1 MPLSSDL
8 ISQFVKATKDTSTE
22 KVEKTVYG
30 TVVEYD
36 GGKYVRLDGSEFLT
50 PISSTTNAE
59 NEDRVIVAIKNHNA
73 VVTGN
78 VTSPS
83 PTTSELQGVD
93 SKVDNIGTKISE
105 FEIVIAGKV
114 DTQELNAANARI
126 DELQTDN
133 VTIKK
138 TLNANAASIE
148 YLEAS
153 EVTIKGTLDAHAGYF
168 EELAAVDVEI
178 TGRLDAADANIDSI
192 QADNV
197 IIREELNAQKANIDT
212 LNANNV
218 EINRQLTAQ
227 DADIA
232 DLEAKKLSAEEAA
245 LKYANIDFSNIGK
258 AAMEYF
264 YANSGLIR
272 DVIIDNGSITGNLV
286 GVTIKGDI
294 IEGGTVIADKLVI
307 QGEDGLY
314 YKLNTNGVTTSTEQ
328 TEYNSLN
335 GSIIT
340 ANTITAEKIN
350 VSDLVAFDA
359 TIGGFRIT
367 EHSIYSEVKSSVDNT
382 TRGIYMDDDGQM
394 AFGDE
399 RNFVKFFKD
408 TDGTYKL
415 EITAAVIKFGSNN
428 KNLEEALESLDG
440 LDGLEIG
447 GRNLLQ
453 YTNVSEHFDEW
464 IPWTEFTVLD
474 VGEDGYLKITP
485 DDTITSTGAYPR
497 HSAKLEAGVEY
508 TLSFMAYADS
518 NVELNYLHLMDSEGN
533 VQLDSII
540 PITTTPAKY
549 THTFTVDN
557 AHDQASVMIAY
568 QYSAGATVPIYIRDL
583 QLEKGTV
590 ATDWME
596 APEDTEQSIDDAM
609 DVANSNA
616 NRINDVQ
623 LDIDSI
629 NATISSLVTGANG
642 ESLMT
647 QTETGWTFNIAAI
660 QKTLSDATSDI
671 GDLSSD
677 LAYMTGAL
685 DTLNNSVD
693 SLGEYTDYIQFGT
706 DNGQPCIIL
715 GEIDSAFKV
724 LITNTDIR
732 FVEGTSV
739 PAYINNQSLYVEKAV
754 ISDELKQGGFTWI
767 ARENGNY
774 GLLWKGE

>member
-8 ISQFVKATKDTSTE
+8 ISQFVKATKDTNTE
-22 KVEKTVYG
+22 KSEKTVYA
-30 TVVEYD
+30 TMVEYD

-50 PISSTTNAE
+50 PVSITTNAD
-59 NEDRVIVAIKNHNA
+59 NNDRVMVAIKNHQA
-73 VVTGN
+73 VVVGN
-78 VTSPS
+78 ITSPS

-93 SKVDNIGTKISE
+93 SKVDNIGSKISD
-105 FEIVIAGKV
+105 FEIIIAGKV

-138 TLNANAASIE
+138 TLDANAASIKN
-148 YLEAS
+148 LEAN
-153 EVTIKGTLDAHAGYF
+153 EVTINGTLDAHAGYF
-168 EELAAVDVEI
+168 EDLGAVDAEI

-197 IIREELNAQKANIDT
+197 VIREELNAQKANIDT

-232 DLEAKKLSAEEAA
+232 DLEAKKLSVESAD
-245 LKYANIDFSNIGK
+245 LKYANIDFSNVGE

-272 DVIIDNGSITGNLV
+272 DVIINEGTITGNLV

-328 TEYNSLN
+328 TDYNSLN

-359 TIGGFRIT
+359 TIGGFHIT

-399 RNFVKFFKD
+399 RNFVKFFRD
-408 TDGTYKL
+408 TDGVYKL
-415 EITAAVIKFGSNN
+415 EITAAMIKFGSNN

-440 LDGLEIG
+440 LDNLEIG

-453 YTNVSEHFDEW
+453 YTDVSEDFDEW
-464 IPWTEFTVLD
+464 VPWAESVLD
-474 VGEDGYLKITP
+474 IGEDGYLKITP
-485 DDTITSTGAYPR
+485 AEGGTTAGAYPR
-497 HSAKLEAGVEY
+497 HSAAFESGVEY
-508 TLSFMAYADS
+508 TLSFLAYAESDIS
-518 NVELNYLHLMDSEGN
+518 LNYLYVMDAEGN
-533 VQLDSII
+533 VQLDANV

-557 AHDQASVMIAY
+557 AHESASVMIAY

-583 QLEKGTV
+583 KLEKGTV
-590 ATDWME
+590 ATDWTA
-596 APEDTEQSIDDAM
+596 APEDTEHAIDDAM
-609 DVANSNA
+609 DAANTNA
-616 NRINDVQ
+616 ERINDVQ

-660 QKTLSDATSDI
+660 QKTLSEATSDI

-693 SLGEYTDYIQFGT
+693 SLGIYTDYIQFGT

-715 GEIDSAFKV
+715 GETDSTFKV

-732 FVEGTSV
+732 FVEGTTV
-739 PAYINNQSLYVEKAV
+739 PAYISNQSLHVEKAV
-754 ISDELKQGGFTWI
+754 ISDELRQGGFAWI

>member
-1 MPLSSDL
+1 MPLSLSSDL
-8 ISQFVKATKDTSTE
+8 ISQFVKVTKDTTTE
-22 KVEKTVYG
+22 KTEKTMYG
-30 TVVEYD
+30 TIVEYD

-50 PISSTTNAE
+50 PIDSTTNAE
-59 NEDRVIVAIKNHNA
+59 NEDRVTVTIKDHNA
-73 VVTGN
+73 IVTGN

-93 SKVDNIGTKISE
+93 KKADEIGSKISD
-105 FEIVIAGKV
+105 FEIVIADKV
-114 DTQELNAANARI
+114 DTKELNAANARI

-138 TLNANAASIE
+138 TLNANAASIKQ
-148 YLEAS
+148 LEADN
-153 EVTIKGTLDAHAGYF
+153 VTINGTLDAHEGYIG
-168 EELAAVDVEI
+168 ELTATDVEI
-178 TGRLDAADANIDSI
+178 TGRLNAADANIGSL

-197 IIREELNAQKANIDT
+197 VIRNELNAQKANIDSVV
-212 LNANNV
+212 ADNV
-218 EINRQLTAQ
+218 TIKDQLTAQ
-227 DADIA
+227 NADIA
-232 DLEAKKLSAEEAA
+232 DLEAKKLSAESAD
-245 LKYANIDFSNIGK
+245 LKYANIDFSNVGE

-272 DVIIDNGSITGNLV
+272 DVVINEGTITGNLV

-359 TIGGFRIT
+359 TIGGFHIT

-382 TRGIYMDDDGQM
+382 TRGIYMDDDGQI
-394 AFGDE
+394 AFGDD

-428 KNLEEALESLDG
+428 KNLEEALESLDN
-440 LDGLEIG
+440 LEIG
-447 GRNLLQ
+447 GRNLLR
-453 YTNVSEHFDEW
+453 YTDVSENLDEW
-464 IPWTEFTVLD
+464 VPWNNSDLD
-474 VGEDGYLKITP
+474 IDEDGYLKITP
-485 DDTITSTGAYPR
+485 AEGVTSTGAYPR
-497 HSAKLEAGVEY
+497 YSTGIELGVDY

-518 NVELNYLHLMDSEGN
+518 DITLNYLYIMNPEGN
-533 VQLDSII
+533 VRMYATI
-540 PITTTPAKY
+540 PITSSPTKY
-549 THTFTVDN
+549 THTFTVDT
-557 AHDQASVMIAY
+557 AHELASLMIAY
-568 QYSAGATVPIYIRDL
+568 QYSTGATVPIYIRDL
-583 QLEKGTV
+583 KLEKGTV
-590 ATDWME
+590 ATDWTPS
-596 APEDTEQSIDDAM
+596 PEDTEHAIDDAM
-609 DVANSNA
+609 DTANA
-616 NRINDVQ
+616 NAERINNVQ
-623 LDIDSI
+623 LDLDSI

-660 QKTLSDATSDI
+660 QNTLNEATSDI
-671 GDLSSD
+671 GNLSSD
-677 LAYMTGAL
+677 LDYMTGAL
-685 DTLNNSVD
+685 NALNNSVD
-693 SLGEYTDYIQFGT
+693 DLGEYTDYIQFGI
-706 DNGQPCIIL
+706 DNGKPCIIL
-715 GEIDSAFKV
+715 GEVDSSFKV

-739 PAYINNQSLYVEKAV
+739 PAYISNQSLHVEKAV
-754 ISDELKQGGFTWI
+754 ISSELRQGGFTWV

>member
-8 ISQFVKATKDTSTE
+8 ISQFVKATKDTSTTKSE
-22 KVEKTVYG
+22 QTLYG
-30 TVVEYD
+30 TIVDYNGE
-36 GGKYVRLDGSEFLT
+36 KYVRLDGSEFLT
-50 PISSTTNAE
+50 PVSSTTNAD
-59 NEDRVIVAIKNHNA
+59 NDDRVTVTIKNHSA
-73 VVTGN
+73 IVTGN
-78 VTSPS
+78 LTSPS

-93 SKVDNIGTKISE
+93 NKVDSIGSKISD

-126 DELQTDN
+126 DELQSDN
-133 VTIKK
+133 VTIHK
-138 TLNANAASIE
+138 TLNANAASIK

-153 EVTIKGTLDAHAGYF
+153 EVTINGTLDAHAGYF

-178 TGRLDAADANIDSI
+178 TGRLDAVDANIDSI

-197 IIREELNAQKANIDT
+197 VIREELNAQKANINT

-232 DLEAKKLSAEEAA
+232 DLEAKKLSVESAD
-245 LKYANIDFSNIGK
+245 LKYANIDFSNVGE

-359 TIGGFRIT
+359 TIGGFHIT
-367 EHSIYSEVKSSVDNT
+367 EHSIYSEVKSSVNNT

-394 AFGDE
+394 TFGDE

-408 TDGTYKL
+408 TDGNYKL

-428 KNLEEALESLDG
+428 KNLEEALESLEG
-440 LDGLEIG
+440 LDNLEIG

-453 YTNVSEHFDEW
+453 YTDVSEYFAEW
-464 IPWTEFTVLD
+464 LPWAESILD
-474 VGEDGYLKITP
+474 VSEDGYLKIVPAEGATAA
-485 DDTITSTGAYPR
+485 GAYPR
-497 HSAKLEAGVEY
+497 YSAAIEVGVEY
-508 TLSFMAYADS
+508 TLSFLAYAESDIS
-518 NVELNYLHLMDSEGN
+518 LNYLYVMDPTGN
-533 VQLDSII
+533 TPLGANI
-540 PITTTPAKY
+540 PITVTPAKY

-557 AHDQASVMIAY
+557 AHDLSSIMLAY

-583 QLEKGTV
+583 KLEKGTV
-590 ATDWME
+590 ATDWT
-596 APEDTEQSIDDAM
+596 ASPEDTEQAIDNAM
-609 DVANSNA
+609 DAANA
-616 NRINDVQ
+616 NADRILDVQ

-629 NATISSLVTGANG
+629 NATISSLVTGLNG

-660 QKTLSDATSDI
+660 QETLNEATSDI
-671 GDLSSD
+671 GDLSSE
-677 LAYMTGAL
+677 LEYMTGAL

-693 SLGEYTDYIQFGT
+693 SLGVYTDYIQFGV

-724 LITNTDIR
+724 IITNTDIR
-732 FVEGTSV
+732 FVEGTAI

-754 ISDELKQGGFTWI
+754 ISDELRQGGFVWI

>member
-8 ISQFVKATKDTSTE
+8 ISQFVKATKDTNTE
-22 KVEKTVYG
+22 KPEKTVYA
-30 TVVEYD
+30 TMVEYD

-50 PISSTTNAE
+50 PVSITTNADDG
-59 NEDRVIVAIKNHNA
+59 DRVMVAIKNHQA
-73 VVTGN
+73 IVTGN

-93 SKVDNIGTKISE
+93 SKVDNIGSKISD
-105 FEIVIAGKV
+105 FEIIIAGKV

-138 TLNANAASIE
+138 TLDANAASIKQ
-148 YLEAS
+148 LEAN
-153 EVTIKGTLDAHAGYF
+153 EVTINGTLDAHAGYF
-168 EELAAVDVEI
+168 EELGAVDAEI

-197 IIREELNAQKANIDT
+197 VIREELNAQKANINT
-212 LNANNV
+212 LTANNV

-232 DLEAKKLSAEEAA
+232 DLEAKKLSVESAD
-245 LKYANIDFSNIGK
+245 LKYANIDFSNVGE

-272 DVIIDNGSITGNLV
+272 DVVIDEGTITGNLV

-359 TIGGFRIT
+359 TIGGFHIT

-382 TRGIYMDDDGQM
+382 TRGIYMDDDGQI

-408 TDGTYKL
+408 TDGNYKL

-453 YTNVSEHFDEW
+453 YTDVSENFDEW
-464 IPWTEFTVLD
+464 VPWAESILD
-474 VGEDGYLKITP
+474 IGEDGYLKITP
-485 DDTITSTGAYPR
+485 AEAATSAGAYPR
-497 HSAKLEAGVEY
+497 HSAKLEVGVEY

-518 NVELNYLHLMDSEGN
+518 DITLNYLYIMDPTGN
-533 VQLDSII
+533 IQIVTTV
-540 PITTTPAKY
+540 PITATPDKY
-549 THTFTVDN
+549 THTFTVDTE
-557 AHDQASVMIAY
+557 HDSASIMIAY

-583 QLEKGTV
+583 KLEKGTV
-590 ATDWME
+590 ATDWTSS
-596 APEDTEQSIDDAM
+596 PEDTEHAIDDAM
-609 DVANSNA
+609 NAASSNTE
-616 NRINDVQ
+616 RINDVQ
-623 LDIDSI
+623 LDLDSI

-671 GDLSSD
+671 GNLSSD
-677 LAYMTGAL
+677 LDYMSGAL
-685 DTLNNSVD
+685 NALNNSVD
-693 SLGEYTDYIQFGT
+693 DLGVYTDYIQFGT
-706 DNGQPCIIL
+706 DNGKPCIIL
-715 GEIDSAFKV
+715 GEVDSAFKV

-739 PAYINNQSLYVEKAV
+739 PAYISNQSLHVEKAV
-754 ISDELKQGGFTWI
+754 ISDELRQGDFVWI

>member
-8 ISQFVKATKDTSTE
+8 ISQFVKVTKDTSTE
-22 KVEKTVYG
+22 KPEKTVYG
-30 TVVEYD
+30 TMVEYD

-50 PISSTTNAE
+50 PIPSTTNAE
-59 NEDRVIVAIKNHNA
+59 NGDRVTVTIKNHNA

-93 SKVDNIGTKISE
+93 NKVDNIGSKISD

-126 DELQTDN
+126 DELQSDN

-138 TLNANAASIE
+138 TLTANDASIKQ
-148 YLEAS
+148 LEANN
-153 EVTIKGTLDAHAGYF
+153 VTINGTLDAHEGYF
-168 EELAAVDVEI
+168 EELEAADAEI
-178 TGRLDAADANIDSI
+178 TGQLNAADANIKSL

-197 IIREELNAQKANIDT
+197 VIRDS
-212 LNANNV
+212 LNANEANIRDLVANDV

-232 DLEAKKLSAEEAA
+232 DLEAKKLSAEAA
-245 LKYANIDFSNIGK
+245 DLKYANIDFSNIGK

-307 QGEDGLY
+307 QGENGLY

-340 ANTITAEKIN
+340 ANSITAEKIN

-359 TIGGFRIT
+359 TIGGYHIT
-367 EHSIYSEVKSSVDNT
+367 EHAVYSGVKSSVGNT
-382 TRGIYMDDDGQM
+382 TRGVYMDDDGQM

-408 TDGTYKL
+408 TDGNYKL

-428 KNLEEALESLDG
+428 KNLEEALDALDG
-440 LDGLEIG
+440 LDNLEIG
-447 GRNLLQ
+447 GKNLLR
-453 YTNVSEHFDEW
+453 YTDVSEHFDEW
-464 IPWTEFTVLD
+464 ISWSESILD
-474 VGEDGYLKITP
+474 IGEDGYLKITP
-485 DDTITSTGAYPR
+485 AESTTSAGAYPR
-497 HSAKLEAGVEY
+497 HSSKLEAGVEY
-508 TLSFMAYADS
+508 TLSFLAYADS
-518 NVELNYLHLMDSEGN
+518 DITLNYLHIMDPEGN
-533 VQLDSII
+533 VPIVATI

-549 THTFTVDN
+549 AHTFTVD
-557 AHDQASVMIAY
+557 AVRDSASIMIAY
-568 QYSAGATVPIYIRDL
+568 RYSAGATVPIYIRDMK
-583 QLEKGTV
+583 LEKGTM
-590 ATDWME
+590 ATDWTE
-596 APEDTEQSIDDAM
+596 SPEDLEQAIDEAKDA
-609 DVANSNA
+609 ATSNA
-616 NRINDVQ
+616 NRISDVQ
-623 LDIDSI
+623 LDLDSI

-647 QTETGWTFNIAAI
+647 QTETGWTFNIEAI
-660 QKTLSDATSDI
+660 QNTLNEATSNI

-677 LAYMTGAL
+677 LAYMSGAL
-685 DTLNNSVD
+685 NALNNSVD
-693 SLGEYTDYIQFGT
+693 DLGVYTDYIQFGV
-706 DNGQPCIIL
+706 DNGKPCIIL
-715 GEIDSAFKV
+715 GEVDSAFKV

-732 FVEGTSV
+732 FVEGTSI
-739 PAYINNQSLYVEKAV
+739 PAYISNQSLHVEKAV
-754 ISDELKQGGFTWI
+754 ISDELRQGDFVWI